1 MFKKVGWT
9 LGRPPQDKIKKREP
23 VAEWRADMER
33 TSKIQTLVVPPQGK
47 IKKSKTIIL
56 ISLIVLIG
64 VIILLSIIY
73 HRTALWEPEQH
84 LITLLPK
91 SPICYLTLKELKGL
105 VETFNRNEL
114 GKQTAKMPILA
125 EIQKQRWWKQLVYQ
139 KQLWEY
145 EMGGKL
151 DLKTVTGYF
160 GEEAILAFY
169 RREGEIS
176 FLLISAVGAQ
186 EKLSIE
192 AITATD
198 AINPKYERIQTDYN
212 GFTINTIIGYPRNFS
227 YTFIGKIG
235 ILSLDPLLL
244 AETLDLYTGLSDTKT
259 DPEKQGFLA
268 EHPMAVD
275 IQDDYRQDKSTGYI
289 DLQQLTPL
297 LESMSS
303 DGLFKQVLA
312 LFGDSGSWT
321 FSNRYEEGVIVSRH
335 RFRNDIGNNRS
346 HLPTSENAKHVLT
359 FPERTAFVAT
369 LRASNLMRQFF
380 GDVDLSEVL
389 GSDLTVLL
397 VAPDPGEVSVV
408 PSLVLLAHAK
418 VPDALNA
425 VLGIVKEGKPSIAGK
440 PLEFLKPQDY
450 KGSTLQPVQLRL
462 NFLLAVTGGYAIVND
477 YFILSTTLAGL
488 KSVIETTTGNVPA
501 LEDIVFSAD
510 VNGVQ
515 AFIQPELFVPELRRF
530 LPVATTLLSLSG
542 QKLDPTGTQ
551 RIMDNLFPLESLG
564 PISVEMNFDEKGMD
578 TEVRIVLEK

>member
-1 MFKKVGWT
+1 MKVLT
-9 LGRPPQDKIKKREP
+9 HLTE
-23 VAEWRADMER
+23 
-33 TSKIQTLVVPPQGK
+33 PQGK
-47 IKKSKTIIL
+47 IKRIIF

-105 VETFNRNEL
+105 VETFNRSEL
-114 GKQTAKMPILA
+114 GKQTAKMPILT

-169 RREGEIS
+169 RREGELT

-198 AINPKYERIQTDYN
+198 AINPKYERIQTDYRK
-212 GFTINTIIGYPRNFS
+212 FTINTIVGYPRNFS

-235 ILSLDPLLL
+235 ILSLNPLLL
-244 AETLDLYTGLSDTKT
+244 AETLDRYAGLSKT
-259 DPEKQGFLA
+259 DPKKQGFLA

-289 DLQQLTPL
+289 DLQQFTPL

-303 DGLFKQVLA
+303 DARVKQILK
-312 LFGDSGSWT
+312 LFGDSGAWA
-321 FSNRYEEGVIVSRH
+321 FSNRYEDGVIVSRH
-335 RFRNDIGNNRS
+335 RFRNSAGTGRS
-346 HLPTSENAKHVLT
+346 NLPTANDSKPFLA

-369 LRASNLMRQFF
+369 LPASNLMRQFF
-380 GDVDLSEVL
+380 GDIDLSKVL
-389 GSDLTVLL
+389 GADLTLLL
-397 VAPDPGEVSVV
+397 VAPDSGEVSGM

-418 VPDALNA
+418 APEALNA
-425 VLGIVKEGKPSIAGK
+425 VLGIVREGKPAIVGK
-440 PLEFLKPQDY
+440 PLGYLKPQDY
-450 KGSTLQPVQLRL
+450 KGITLQPVQLRL

-477 YFILSTTLAGL
+477 YFVLSTTLVGL
-488 KSVIETTTGNVPA
+488 KSLIDTTTGNVPV
-501 LEDIVFSAD
+501 LEDVAFSAD
-510 VNGVQ
+510 TGGVQ
-515 AFIQPELFVPELRRF
+515 AFIQPELFVPELKRF
-530 LPVATTLLSLSG
+530 LPIITVLASLSG
-542 QKLDPTGTQ
+542 QKLDATVTQ
-551 RIMDNLFPLESLG
+551 HITENLFPLESLG
-564 PISVEMNFDEKGMD
+564 PISAEMNFDEHGID
-578 TEVRIVLEK
+578 AEIRIVLER

>member
-1 MFKKVGWT
+1 MLLNKRKK
-9 LGRPPQDKIKKREP
+9 
-23 VAEWRADMER
+23 
-33 TSKIQTLVVPPQGK
+33 
-47 IKKSKTIIL
+47 IIV

-105 VETFNRNEL
+105 VETFNRSEL
-114 GKQTAKMPILA
+114 GKQTAKMPILT

-235 ILSLDPLLL
+235 ILSLNPLLL
-244 AETLDLYTGLSDTKT
+244 AETLDLYRGLSGTKT
-259 DPEKQGFLA
+259 DPKKQGFLA
-268 EHPMAVD
+268 EHPMAVE
-275 IQDDYRQDKSTGYI
+275 IQDDYQQDKSTGYI
-289 DLQQLTPL
+289 DLQQLTPWL
-297 LESMSS
+297 KRMSS
-303 DGLFKQVLA
+303 DALVKQVLA

-346 HLPTSENAKHVLT
+346 HLPTADNSKPVLA

-369 LRASNLMRQFF
+369 LPVPNLMRDLF
-380 GDVDLSEVL
+380 GDIDLSQVL

-462 NFLLAVTGGYAIVND
+462 NFLLAVTGGYALVND
-477 YFILSTTLAGL
+477 YFVLSTTLAGL
-488 KSVIETTTGNVPA
+488 KSVIETMTGNVSV
-501 LEDIVFSAD
+501 LEDIAFSED
-510 VNGVQ
+510 VSGVQ
-515 AFIQPELFVPELRRF
+515 AFVQPELFVPELKRF
-530 LPVATTLLSLSG
+530 LPVATILLSLSG
-542 QKLDPTGTQ
+542 QKLDPTVTQ
-551 RIMDNLFPLESLG
+551 RITDNLFPLESLG
-564 PISVEMNFDEKGMD
+564 PISTEMGFDEHGID
-578 TEVRIVLEK
+578 AEIRIVLEQ

>member
-1 MFKKVGWT
+1 M
-9 LGRPPQDKIKKREP
+9 
-23 VAEWRADMER
+23 
-33 TSKIQTLVVPPQGK
+33 
-47 IKKSKTIIL
+47 
-56 ISLIVLIG
+56 
-64 VIILLSIIY
+64 
-73 HRTALWEPEQH
+73 WEPEQH

-105 VETFNRNEL
+105 VETFNRSEL
-114 GKQTAKMPILA
+114 GKQTAKMPILV

-145 EMGGKL
+145 EMGGIL

-176 FLLISAVGAQ
+176 FLIISAVGAQ

-192 AITATD
+192 AMTATD

-244 AETLDLYTGLSDTKT
+244 AETLDLYTGLSGTKT
-259 DPEKQGFLA
+259 DLKRQGFLT
-268 EHPMAVD
+268 EHPMAVE
-275 IQDDYRQDKSTGYI
+275 IQDDYQQDKSTGYI

-297 LESMSS
+297 LDNMSS
-303 DGLFKQVLA
+303 DVLIKQILGLF
-312 LFGDSGSWT
+312 GGSGTWT

-335 RFRNDIGNNRS
+335 RYRSDISTQRS
-346 HLPTSENAKHVLT
+346 HLPTADNSKPFLA
-359 FPERTAFVAT
+359 FPGRTAFVAS
-369 LRASNLMRQFF
+369 LPVSDLMHEFF
-380 GDVDLSEVL
+380 GDIDLSQVL

-418 VPDALNA
+418 APDALNA
-425 VLGIVKEGKPSIAGK
+425 VLGIVKEGKPLIAGK
-440 PLEFLKPQDY
+440 PIEFLEPKDY
-450 KGSTLQPVQLRL
+450 KGITLQPVQLRL

-477 YFILSTTLAGL
+477 YLVLGTTLAGL
-488 KSVIETTTGNVPA
+488 KSVIDTTTGNAPV
-501 LEDIVFSAD
+501 LEDIAFSAD
-510 VNGVQ
+510 TYSVQ
-515 AFIQPELFVPELRRF
+515 AFVQPELFVPELKRF
-530 LPVATTLLSLSG
+530 LPIITVLVSLSG
-542 QKLDPTGTQ
+542 QKLDPTVKR
-551 RIMDNLFPLESLG
+551 RITDNLFPLESLG
-564 PISVEMNFDEKGMD
+564 PISAEMDFSERGMD

>member
-1 MFKKVGWT
+1 MPLRKRKKIT
-9 LGRPPQDKIKKREP
+9 
-23 VAEWRADMER
+23 
-33 TSKIQTLVVPPQGK
+33 
-47 IKKSKTIIL
+47 L

-84 LITLLPK
+84 LITLLPQ

-105 VETFNRNEL
+105 VETFNRSEL

-125 EIQKQRWWKQLVYQ
+125 EIQRQRWWKQLVYQ

-145 EMGGKL
+145 EMGGIL
-151 DLKTVTGYF
+151 DLKTATGYF

-192 AITATD
+192 AMTATD

-244 AETLDLYTGLSDTKT
+244 AETLDLYTGLSGTKT
-259 DPEKQGFLA
+259 DPKRQGFLA
-268 EHPMAVD
+268 AHPMAVE
-275 IQDDYRQDKSTGYI
+275 IQDDYQQDKSTGYI
-289 DLQQLTPL
+289 DLQQCVPL

-303 DGLFKQVLA
+303 DVLVKQILR
-312 LFGDSGSWT
+312 LFGDSGSWA

-335 RFRNDIGNNRS
+335 RFRNDIGNNRLN
-346 HLPTSENAKHVLT
+346 LPTVDNSNPFLA
-359 FPERTAFVAT
+359 FPERTAFVAS
-369 LRASNLMRQFF
+369 LPVPNLMRELF
-380 GDVDLSEVL
+380 GDIDLSHIL

-418 VPDALNA
+418 APDALNA
-425 VLGIVKEGKPSIAGK
+425 VLGIVKEGKPAIAGK
-440 PLEFLKPQDY
+440 PLEFLESKEY
-450 KGSTLQPVQLRL
+450 KGITLQPVQLRL

-477 YFILSTTLAGL
+477 YLVLGTTLAGL
-488 KSVIETTTGNVPA
+488 KSVIDTTTGNAPVS
-501 LEDIVFSAD
+501 EDIAFSAD
-510 VNGVQ
+510 TDGVQ
-515 AFIQPELFVPELRRF
+515 AFIQPELFVPELKRF
-530 LPVATTLLSLSG
+530 LPIITVLVSLSG
-542 QKLDPTGTQ
+542 QKMDPTLKR
-551 RIMDNLFPLESLG
+551 RITDNLFPLESLG
-564 PISVEMNFDEKGMD
+564 PISAEMDFDEHGID